1 MIPHA
6 GAKKRKLI
14 EHPSQCM
21 HRHSGRQCK
30 RWHFNDSSFFQI
42 VIRPPQKRLSSKT
55 NVLAPNVL
63 VSTLTVV
70 IFPAERRV
78 FQRGGNAEPGQ
89 RVDHFNSQLLHP
101 LPPFGDMSIA
111 ENNPKYLFSSRRF
124 EKLVKTFE
132 KTLLLNLDS
141 YFQSGEGGR
150 RIC

>member
-1 MIPHA
+1 MEVPNPWPCPGTSDTACRCEKEKINRAHLPMHA
-6 GAKKRKLI
+6 PPLWQAM
-14 EHPSQCM
+14 Q
-21 HRHSGRQCK
+21 

-101 LPPFGDMSIA
+101 LPPFWGYVHCRKQSEI
-111 ENNPKYLFSSRRF
+111 PLSSRRF
-124 EKLVKTFE
+124 E
-132 KTLLLNLDS
+132 NL
-141 YFQSGEGGR
+141 
-150 RIC
+150 

>member
-1 MIPHA
+1 MQMEVPNPWLCPGTSDTACRCEKEKINRA
-6 GAKKRKLI
+6 
-14 EHPSQCM
+14 PSQCM

-78 FQRGGNAEPGQ
+78 FQRGGNAGLGQ

-111 ENNPKYLFSSRRF
+111 ENNPKYLFLP
-124 EKLVKTFE
+124 EDLK
-132 KTLLLNLDS
+132 NL
-141 YFQSGEGGR
+141 
-150 RIC
+150 

>member
-1 MIPHA
+1 MQMEVPNPWPCPGTSDTACRCEKEKINRAHLPMHA
-6 GAKKRKLI
+6 PPLWQAM
-14 EHPSQCM
+14 Q
-21 HRHSGRQCK
+21 

-101 LPPFGDMSIA
+101 LPPFADMSSA
-111 ENNPKYLFSSRRF
+111 ENNPKYLFLP
-124 EKLVKTFE
+124 EDLK
-132 KTLLLNLDS
+132 NL
-141 YFQSGEGGR
+141 
-150 RIC
+150 

>member
-1 MIPHA
+1 MQMEVPNPWPCPGTSDTACRCEKEKINGAHLPMHA
-6 GAKKRKLI
+6 PPLWQAM
-14 EHPSQCM
+14 Q
-21 HRHSGRQCK
+21 

-78 FQRGGNAEPGQ
+78 FQRGDDAEPGQ

-101 LPPFGDMSIA
+101 LPPFEDMSIA
-111 ENNPKYLFSSRRF
+111 EYNPKYLFLP
-124 EKLVKTFE
+124 EDLK
-132 KTLLLNLDS
+132 NL
-141 YFQSGEGGR
+141 QKP
-150 RIC
+150 

>member
-1 MIPHA
+1 MQMEVPNPWPCPGTSDTACRCEKEKINRAHLPMHA
-6 GAKKRKLI
+6 PALW
-14 EHPSQCM
+14 QAM
-21 HRHSGRQCK
+21 Q

-101 LPPFGDMSIA
+101 LPPFEDMSIA
-111 ENNPKYLFSSRRF
+111 ENNPKYLFLP
-124 EKLVKTFE
+124 EDLK
-132 KTLLLNLDS
+132 NL
-141 YFQSGEGGR
+141 
-150 RIC
+150 

>member
-78 FQRGGNAEPGQ
+78 FQHGDDAALGQ

-101 LPPFGDMSIA
+101 LPPFWGYVQCRKQSEI
-111 ENNPKYLFSSRRF
+111 PLSSRRF

>member
-14 EHPSQCM
+14 EHLPM
-21 HRHSGRQCK
+21 HAPPLWQAMQ

-78 FQRGGNAEPGQ
+78 FQRGGNAGLGQ

-101 LPPFGDMSIA
+101 LPPFEDMSIA
-111 ENNPKYLFSSRRF
+111 ENNPKYLFLP
-124 EKLVKTFE
+124 EDLK
-132 KTLLLNLDS
+132 NL
-141 YFQSGEGGR
+141 
-150 RIC
+150 

>member
-1 MIPHA
+1 M
-6 GAKKRKLI
+6 
-14 EHPSQCM
+14 
-21 HRHSGRQCK
+21 
-30 RWHFNDSSFFQI
+30 QI

-78 FQRGGNAEPGQ
+78 FQRGGDAGLGQ

-101 LPPFGDMSIA
+101 LPPFVGYVHCRKQSEI
-111 ENNPKYLFSSRRF
+111 PLSSRRF

>member
-30 RWHFNDSSFFQI
+30 CWHFNDSSFFQI

-78 FQRGGNAEPGQ
+78 FQRGGNAGLGQ
-89 RVDHFNSQLLHP
+89 RVDHFNSQLLLP
-101 LPPFGDMSIA
+101 LPPFEDMSIA
-111 ENNPKYLFSSRRF
+111 ENNPKYLFLP
-124 EKLVKTFE
+124 EDLK
-132 KTLLLNLDS
+132 NL
-141 YFQSGEGGR
+141 
-150 RIC
+150 